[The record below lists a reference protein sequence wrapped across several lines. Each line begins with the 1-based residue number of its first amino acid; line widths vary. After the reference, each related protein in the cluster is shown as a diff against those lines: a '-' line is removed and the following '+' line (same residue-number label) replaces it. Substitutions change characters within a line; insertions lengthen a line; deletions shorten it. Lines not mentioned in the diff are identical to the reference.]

1 MSFIGSIAKIGKSII
16 KSDVTKVVVGGAA
29 IVFPPVGV
37 PAVAALAVANTALA
51 VAEPVIEAAGK
62 LKPKVQAKAQVKAAI
77 VAKGRAQIR
86 AGVPRAKVK
95 ANMRRAAHVAARKLD
110 RTRSKRVAT
119 SSQVRQHREQL
130 AARLRNTA
138 KLAATGDKGAIRALA
153 VFKLVSRAR
162 KGDPAARRAV
172 QLIAHRHEVGQ
183 RVRSRY
189 ELTAHG
195 RIRARA

>member
-16 KSDVTKVVVGGAA
+16 KSDITKVVVGGAA

-51 VAEPVIEAAGK
+51 VAEPAVNKAAGA
-62 LKPKVQAKAQVKAAI
+62 LKPKAKARVKAAI

-86 AGVPRAKVK
+86 AGVPRAKVS
-95 ANMRRAAHVAARKLD
+95 ANMRRAAHAAARKM
-110 RTRSKRVAT
+110 TRKGGQRSAT
-119 SSQVRQHREQL
+119 SNQTNQHRAEL

-153 VFKLVSRAR
+153 VFKLVSKAR

-189 ELTAHG
+189 QLTAQG